1 MRRPLRLAD
10 RLLARAADAL
20 LAWSARRM
28 EPAGR
33 DWIEAVRGELS
44 EVEGGGLARLRWS
57 LGGLALTC
65 IARRSALNRTWHSW
79 PALLRTS
86 AFGLALSAVLMV
98 GVVWSNVVVPS
109 HESDDEYGVWYL
121 VFYVGLLVYFFVA
134 GLVVAGRPASVVRGA
149 VTGAVTAVLVA
160 LLTLVTFA
168 VIDNLFL
175 DVVMQQPDKAY
186 SFAHSGMTSQRD
198 FVNSGLV
205 QGLVF
210 VPLVLGGFGAAF
222 GALGGAVRRSLER
235 RGTGPAPAPN

>member
-1 MRRPLRLAD
+1 MRRPLRLTD

-20 LAWSARRM
+20 LAWSARRV

-44 EVEGGGLARLRWS
+44 EVEGGGLA
-57 LGGLALTC
+57 LTYT
-65 IARRSALNRTWHSW
+65 ARRSAVNRTWHSW

-86 AFGLALSAVLMV
+86 AFGLALSAVLMG

-149 VTGAVTAVLVA
+149 VTGAVTALLVA

-222 GALGGAVRRSLER
+222 GALGGAVRGSLER
-235 RGTGPAPAPN
+235 RGPGPAPAPN